1 MFSGEHFAG
10 GKLNILVTSDAIV
23 VTAFEDAR
31 YAMTF
36 SFFLFSYVKAEN
48 RGPDALRKT
57 ASFCPGMTG
66 AQVGQSD
73 SMS

>member
-31 YAMTF
+31 FAMISVVIF
-36 SFFLFSYVKAEN
+36 PVLI
-48 RGPDALRKT
+48 RKGRK
-57 ASFCPGMTG
+57 PGG
-66 AQVGQSD
+66 
-73 SMS
+73 